1 MGPDGV
7 RPGDPVLGSGLVLT
21 LLGMGVVF
29 AFLGL
34 LVLVVA
40 GVGRWLGG
48 TPPDEGAAVAVAIAV
63 ALREK
68 ARR

>member
-1 MGPDGV
+1 M
-7 RPGDPVLGSGLVLT
+7 LGAGLVLT

-48 TPPDEGAAVAVAIAV
+48 TPPEEGAEVAVAIAV

-68 ARR
+68 ERR